1 MDFKIDGNAIRL
13 NELPK
18 KTKKL
23 TATRFAAVL
32 GLNRW
37 STPFQIWCQVTKLYE
52 PPFEDTIYTKAGKV
66 IEPKICEYLRKRYFM
81 DIKSPTDV
89 YGEDYFKK
97 TWGDFFGDTAIL
109 GGMWDFIGD
118 DFVVE
123 VKTTKRAE
131 DWKEDIPPY
140 YKLQAALYA
149 HLLGFDDVVVTVSFL
164 EDKDYAAPE
173 DFKPTVQNTKLYR
186 FKMSETYPTF
196 HDDYVQPAL
205 DWWQKHVVTGVSPA
219 FDEKVDAEYLKGL
232 RTATAVTD
240 ADLEALIT
248 KGEKLLIAVNKAE
261 AKIAD
266 KKDELKKV
274 EAEIKKR
281 MVAQF
286 GENDTKVELSG
297 KKFMYTVSKTVKRT
311 LNDALVVDYLES
323 CGEYIEDYMKESETM
338 TLRKKEIKEEEA

>member
-1 MDFKIDGNAIRL
+1 MDFKIDGDIVRL

-89 YGEDYFKK
+89 YGEEYFKK

-149 HLLGFDDVVVTVSFL
+149 YLLGFDDVVVTVSFL

-186 FKMSETYPTF
+186 FKMSETYPAF

-205 DWWQKHVVTGVSPA
+205 DWWQKHVLTGVSPA

-240 ADLEALIT
+240 ADLEALIA

-286 GENDTKVELSG
+286 GKNDTKVELSG

-323 CGEYIEDYMKESETM
+323 CGEDIDDYMKESEIM